1 MADYQTFDFHRNG
14 TYYRRSRAL
23 PLYMGCDDSGRPY
36 TLPCRATISRWGFQK
51 SRFNRPT
58 DAYLTDEGIW
68 VRIQNVPTDFV
79 GDEPTAWTHMFVPIR
94 KGTRLN
100 DRYARYTREEG
111 DVAEGI
117 SLVMESDGI
126 LGSATAK
133 DGTVVATGDMGPER
147 MRAALA
153 MAPAKRGRKPKA
165 A

>member
-1 MADYQTFDFHRNG
+1 
-14 TYYRRSRAL
+14 
-23 PLYMGCDDSGRPY
+23 
-36 TLPCRATISRWGFQK
+36 
-51 SRFNRPT
+51 
-58 DAYLTDEGIW
+58 
-68 VRIQNVPTDFV
+68 
-79 GDEPTAWTHMFVPIR
+79 MFVPIR